1 MLVLLFHKWIS
12 KRHYSRLL
20 VTVALVNAALMLSFH
35 FERPASSAANL
46 LHWIVVALA
55 QYGIFALSLKIWL
68 AINYKRLGPRAHTLL
83 HSLSHGS
90 LLLVLLGGFWM
101 KANHS
106 VILALVYPLAGMSV
120 ALIAESIEEQINRT
134 SSL

>member
-1 MLVLLFHKWIS
+1 LVHKWIP
-12 KRHYSRLL
+12 KQRYSRLL
-20 VTVALVNAALMLSFH
+20 VAVALTNAVLMLSFH

-46 LHWIVVALA
+46 LHWIIVALA

-90 LLLVLLGGFWM
+90 LLLVLFGGFWM

-106 VILALVYPLAGMSV
+106 VILALVYPLAGMSI
-120 ALIAESIEEQINRT
+120 ALIAESIEEQINKT